1 MRTQNLADNYEGGL
15 GYKYLGSWEAK
26 LGGELEAE
34 AERLLVWVGEAG
46 DPDPDGLLPLD
57 LGGEVGEV
65 VEVLPPH
72 HPHPDYPVPHLRGR
86 RHVPRR
92 AGR

>member
-1 MRTQNLADNYEGGL
+1 
-15 GYKYLGSWEAK
+15 
-26 LGGELEAE
+26 
-34 AERLLVWVGEAG
+34 VWVGEAG

-72 HPHPDYPVPHLRGR
+72 HPHPDYPVPPLRRR